1 MDWCKLYKRGYL
13 CMITIKLQKKNK
25 KYCKNKE
32 YSIKNNVR
40 GCWLNKNMMSNMYMG
55 SVPKVEILLR
65 AQII

>member
-1 MDWCKLYKRGYL
+1 MYDNNK
-13 CMITIKLQKKNK
+13 IAEKNK

-55 SVPKVEILLR
+55 SVPKVEILLK